1 MRLDGPSPAGPE
13 PLDAIQPL
21 RRPAET
27 PAPPVR
33 RADGPVLAGLAGI
46 LGLGALAAWAGS
58 VAVRSAPEAA
68 DAVVSVPIAGR
79 PVSLPAAWLRGREGE
94 ILELRIPLDA
104 FAGAAAPADAMVLV
118 RIAPREEAVGP
129 AERAA
134 QLYARFLSPAAASGE
149 GGLIRREFR
158 AGTPFE
164 GETLH
169 LAPPDGRAFAARCVE
184 RAPGGARET
193 CLAEI
198 RTGAADLRLRLAPEH
213 LGHWQAVVRG
223 LQRLAGA

>member
-1 MRLDGPSPAGPE
+1 M
-13 PLDAIQPL
+13 DATQNL
-21 RRPAET
+21 RRPVEPLAS
-27 PAPPVR
+27 PVR
-33 RADGPVLAGLAGI
+33 RVDGPVLAALAGI

-58 VAVRSAPEAA
+58 VAVRSPPEAA

-79 PVSLPAAWLRGREGE
+79 PVSLPTAWLRAREGE

-104 FAGAAAPADAMVLV
+104 FAGVAAPEGAMVLV
-118 RIAPREEAVGP
+118 RIAPREEAMGP
-129 AERAA
+129 AERAT
-134 QLYARFLSPAAASGE
+134 QLYARFLSPAAASAE

-184 RAPGGARET
+184 RGPGGAPET

-198 RTGAADLRLRLAPEH
+198 RAGATDLRLRLAPEH